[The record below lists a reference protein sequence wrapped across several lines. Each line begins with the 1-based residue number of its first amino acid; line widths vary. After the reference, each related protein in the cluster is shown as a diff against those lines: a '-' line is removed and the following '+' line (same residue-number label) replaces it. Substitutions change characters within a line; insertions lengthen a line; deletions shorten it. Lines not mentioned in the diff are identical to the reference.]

1 MLKEMSNSIIL
12 LCFKSAASINPKTNL
27 QLYNNDLLRDIT
39 EPL

>member
-27 QLYNNDLLRDIT
+27 QLYNKTRTTIIT
-39 EPL
+39 EYM

>member
-27 QLYNNDLLRDIT
+27 QLYNNNF
-39 EPL
+39 